1 MTASRRRFSD
11 AQPMRTAFLTV
22 RRVHAIEEVAVVEI
36 QKGIL

>member
-1 MTASRRRFSD
+1 LTCRFFD
-11 AQPMRTAFLTV
+11 DREQTAFLTV